1 MLTNKNV
8 LITGGEGFIGSNLAR
23 FLAKNNNIKIFDI
36 KTGKDIRNLDLLKKE
51 LKDVDYVFHFAGL
64 ISVEESIRK
73 PLEYIESNVVG
84 SYNVLKA
91 ALDAGIKKVI
101 FASSAAVYGDCPE
114 NPKKEN
120 IHLTPKIPYSILKL
134 TTERIMEAFRND
146 RLDTVSLRFFN
157 VYGPGQKLNS
167 SYSAVIPTFINNAL
181 KNENLVIFGDGKQT
195 RDFIYIKDVINAC
208 ILAAEKGSGEFN
220 IGSGMPTSIN
230 DLARLIIKL
239 TNSKA
244 KILYEKQREGDII
257 HSLAD
262 ITKAKEILGFQPSY
276 DIGPGLKETIEWFK
290 DQK

>member
-73 PLEYIESNVVG
+73 PLEYVESNVIG

-120 IHLTPKIPYSILKL
+120 IHLTPKVPY
-134 TTERIMEAFRND
+134 
-146 RLDTVSLRFFN
+146 
-157 VYGPGQKLNS
+157 
-167 SYSAVIPTFINNAL
+167 
-181 KNENLVIFGDGKQT
+181 
-195 RDFIYIKDVINAC
+195 
-208 ILAAEKGSGEFN
+208 
-220 IGSGMPTSIN
+220 
-230 DLARLIIKL
+230 
-239 TNSKA
+239 
-244 KILYEKQREGDII
+244 
-257 HSLAD
+257 
-262 ITKAKEILGFQPSY
+262 
-276 DIGPGLKETIEWFK
+276 
-290 DQK
+290 